1 MAATGAGPRAP
12 TFAFAESL
20 LSSYVHDEGA
30 LALARTNPK
39 EYVERFRLLNN
50 MEKQKYFSLLS
61 AEGFQTHLDATLS
74 VALAS
79 AWRRPQGMEG
89 TAGWSPSGTVDL
101 WGLSLSY
108 LDGSTLRSL
117 WLVEGTELSEAAFD
131 TLLAWSRRQLA
142 SHKLAGPSFRLV
154 TGRTRYDGVTANVAQ
169 RFEQVL
175 RHFGPVKV
183 TSLRLV
189 TWPDTYDRGGLE
201 DPAGGSCR
209 VQLRAEDGT
218 QFDVELGTVPQ
229 TEVPGPEGLEAWA
242 RATAEEQGVALD
254 VQRQGTG

>member
-1 MAATGAGPRAP
+1 MSTIEA
-12 TFAFAESL
+12 
-20 LSSYVHDEGA
+20 A

-39 EYVERFRLLNN
+39 EYVERFRLFNN
-50 MEKQKYFSLLS
+50 VEKEKYFGLLS
-61 AEGFQTHLDATLS
+61 TEGFLTHLDATLS

-79 AWRRPQGMEG
+79 PWRRPQGMEG
-89 TAGWSPSGTVDL
+89 TAVWVPSRTVDL

-108 LDGSTLRSL
+108 LEGSSPRSL
-117 WLVEGTELSEAAFD
+117 WLVEGAELSEAAFD
-131 TLLAWSRRQLA
+131 TLLSWSRRQLA
-142 SHKLAGPSFRLV
+142 AHKLAGPSFRLAR
-154 TGRTRYDGVTANVAQ
+154 GRTRYDGVTAHVAQ

-175 RHFGPVKV
+175 RHFGPVTV

-218 QFDVELGTVPQ
+218 RFDVDLGTVPH

-242 RATAEEQGVALD
+242 KATAEEQGVALD
-254 VQRQGTG
+254 VQRQGP